1 MNIDF
6 LKKLNISSLAKTTS
20 NTLNVIKKTIPIYKE
35 IKPYIS
41 KEKKLI
47 KNNEIKKESIEESDT
62 YNDSLTFF
70 Q

>member
-1 MNIDF
+1 MNLDL

-20 NTLNVIKKTIPIYKE
+20 NTLNIIKKTIPIYKE
-35 IKPYIS
+35 IKPY
-41 KEKKLI
+41 KLI
-47 KNNEIKKESIEESDT
+47 TQKEIKKESIEESDN

>member
-1 MNIDF
+1 MNLEL

-20 NTLNVIKKTIPIYKE
+20 STLNIIKKTIPIYKE
-35 IKPYIS
+35 IKPYLS

-47 KNNEIKKESIEESDT
+47 PKNEIKKESIEEPDN